1 MHFFTL
7 HDGCDNFYN
16 GGLPPRK
23 KEIINLF
30 FLGGSPMRIFEG
42 FGDTSPKSEQEEGGK
57 TKGGFGMV
65 GYGEPPFV
73 PFLLANN

>member
-7 HDGCDNFYN
+7 HYGCDNFIMVVYHL
-16 GGLPPRK
+16 GK

-30 FLGGSPMRIFEG
+30 FLGGSPMRTFEG
-42 FGDTSPKSEQEEGGK
+42 FGDTSPKSEQEEGEK

-65 GYGEPPFV
+65 GNGEPPFV
-73 PFLLANN
+73 PFPLANN